1 MPSLKGANKWS
12 IPGGGLEKGETHMQG
27 LLREL
32 KEEINIIPS
41 DIEYLGSIG
50 FLFLKHSLYLVRLTE
65 KEFKMVKLDNEG
77 QKLGWFKIGELKNI
91 ELTSTLTK
99 YFNKYSNQLKE
110 MVEDNKMGAESSI
123 FHPRQKLPT
132 TL

>member
-50 FLFLKHSLYLVRLTE
+50 FLFLKH
-65 KEFKMVKLDNEG
+65 
-77 QKLGWFKIGELKNI
+77 
-91 ELTSTLTK
+91 
-99 YFNKYSNQLKE
+99 
-110 MVEDNKMGAESSI
+110 
-123 FHPRQKLPT
+123 
-132 TL
+132 